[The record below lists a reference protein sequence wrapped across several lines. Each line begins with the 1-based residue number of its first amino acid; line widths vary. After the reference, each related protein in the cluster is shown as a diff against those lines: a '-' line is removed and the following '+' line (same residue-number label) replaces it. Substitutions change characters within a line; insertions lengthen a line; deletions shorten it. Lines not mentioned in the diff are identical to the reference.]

1 MSEDNK
7 LTRKITLKEFEEIME
22 KRGRK
27 TEPNAS
33 ESTPVEKKS
42 TKEKTFMQFEDMVYY
57 IIHVMENPESYEGDV
72 KLRAADLLRVI
83 INDNLAMMRDG
94 DKAELMSAG
103 YKTLHAIDP
112 SMN

>member
-27 TEPNAS
+27 IEPNAS
-33 ESTPVEKKS
+33 ESTPVDKKS
-42 TKEKTFMQFEDMVYY
+42 TKEKTLMQFEDMVYY
-57 IIHVMENPESYEGDV
+57 IIHVMENPESFEDV